1 MQIMTVCQLRVL
13 GFRPTAARLS
23 AFLCGLLL
31 ATTPVAPSVLQDRA
45 GKSST
50 SSLAQLLASSEEH
63 HILSSVLRQAGLL
76 ELLRREADAAGLTLF
91 APTDEAFR
99 RLFTELG
106 RNVTDVLNPQKLQE
120 LLRYHAVTGQAI
132 VGGSDGGE
140 TVLRD
145 GMVLDTLAEL
155 QLGVDASEGVKLVH
169 GDSRK
174 AFVIVADVRATNGVL
189 HVIDRVLIP
198 PELDLLAQAT
208 ALGLDHFLTA
218 MDRSRL
224 TNALRGK
231 GPVTVFAPRNA
242 AFQNAPSDFPVPMID
257 LLKYHIA
264 SGFLLSGSLASGDIV
279 TSVSDLKIGVD
290 RSSADMRLAHGAGG
304 KATVVKADV
313 MARNG
318 VLHVI
323 DVVMSPATMSLRQLI
338 EGMPRFSFFSSL
350 SQGIRLDAAPGSG
363 DALLTVFAPRNAAF
377 DTILADSR
385 KLSALDLGKVAMQH
399 VSVGTYLTGTLWDGI
414 AIPVLDG
421 NFIRFWIEEQ
431 PDAPGSV
438 LHADDIRVPDI
449 MATNG
454 VLHDI
459 RKVLVAGA
467 PWKKR

>member
-1 MQIMTVCQLRVL
+1 M
-13 GFRPTAARLS
+13 
-23 AFLCGLLL
+23 
-31 ATTPVAPSVLQDRA
+31 PS
-45 GKSST
+45 G
-50 SSLAQLLASSEEH
+50 
-63 HILSSVLRQAGLL
+63 
-76 ELLRREADAAGLTLF
+76 
-91 APTDEAFR
+91 
-99 RLFTELG
+99 TEL
-106 RNVTDVLNPQKLQE
+106 TSTPLCLQ
-120 LLRYHAVTGQAI
+120 
-132 VGGSDGGE
+132 
-140 TVLRD
+140 
-145 GMVLDTLAEL
+145 
-155 QLGVDASEGVKLVH
+155 
-169 GDSRK
+169 
-174 AFVIVADVRATNGVL
+174 
-189 HVIDRVLIP
+189 
-198 PELDLLAQAT
+198 
-208 ALGLDHFLTA
+208 
-218 MDRSRL
+218 
-224 TNALRGK
+224 
-231 GPVTVFAPRNA
+231 
-242 AFQNAPSDFPVPMID
+242 
-257 LLKYHIA
+257 
-264 SGFLLSGSLASGDIV
+264 FLLSGSLASGDIV

-454 VLHDI
+454 
-459 RKVLVAGA
+459 AGA
-467 PWKKR
+467 TGRIPMQPEECGANYRHGLTCAMCSLYPCRRAP